1 MMTMK
6 QFLKQGEKRE
16 ENVTEYNIKNIY
28 IYKYIYSFHSK
39 RRYTLRNR
47 TKFST
52 INILCP

>member
-28 IYKYIYSFHSK
+28 IKIYIFIP
-39 RRYTLRNR
+39 L
-47 TKFST
+47 
-52 INILCP
+52 

>member
-1 MMTMK
+1 MMTMR

-16 ENVTEYNIKNIY
+16 ENVTEYNIKKY